1 MLFQKLQKDRLA
13 LLGELLLLFSLWKN
27 KLTRIFSVSGL
38 KMWRLVYSSREQ
50 WLILFLTLKAVV
62 QMAKNVFYLSN
73 IWALLW
79 IISIPGFNLILI
91 YIYCTSSCLSKNHNK
106 IYLAITIWIDWLH
119 ANGGKKFIF
128 WILSTTFFVSFCCI
142 FLAPNEPFQ
151 RVTSQ
156 AYQSRS
162 SVVPHSFWS
171 GFFSSILTS
180 TEESYR
186 SNRLFLRK

>member
-38 KMWRLVYSSREQ
+38 KMWRLVYSSR
-50 WLILFLTLKAVV
+50 V
-62 QMAKNVFYLSN
+62 QMAKNVFCQMFELFYELF
-73 IWALLW
+73 LFQ
-79 IISIPGFNLILI
+79 GLILFSS
-91 YIYCTSSCLSKNHNK
+91 TSFTTSCLSKNRNK
-106 IYLAITIWIDWLH
+106 IYWAITIWIDWLH

-162 SVVPHSFWS
+162 SVVPP
-171 GFFSSILTS
+171 
-180 TEESYR
+180 
-186 SNRLFLRK
+186 